1 MIVLFRVLNLRF
13 APPQIGN
20 CTYITIA
27 TNAVI
32 GAYVAGCSI
41 VEEYGIGN
49 KIALL
54 QEVFDALQSL
64 FLQPGVKALWPFWRG
79 GGEECKRFNYLF
91 ARVEPLCYGAEEV
104 VYVGAVGGV

>member
-13 APPQIGN
+13 ALPQIGN

-27 TNAVI
+27 ANDVI
-32 GAYVAGCSI
+32 GAYCAGCI
-41 VEEYGIGN
+41 VVEQYGIGN

-64 FLQPGVKALWPFWRG
+64 FLQPGVKAL
-79 GGEECKRFNYLF
+79 
-91 ARVEPLCYGAEEV
+91 
-104 VYVGAVGGV
+104 